1 MTITLQVNGRACVV
15 QADAETPLLYAL
27 RNDLGLVGT
36 RYGCGLGQCGACT
49 VLIDG
54 RAVQSCDMP
63 VSAAIGKQ
71 ITTVEALGTIENKI
85 ENEIEN
91 KVENKDEKLHP
102 LQRAFIAEQA
112 VQCGYCAS
120 GILMAAKALLDVN
133 KNPSDDEICR
143 ALEGNL
149 CRCGTHG
156 RILRAV
162 KKAAE
167 EMRGA

>member
-1 MTITLQVNGRACVV
+1 MTTTLQVNGRACVV

-54 RAVQSCDMP
+54 KAVQSCDMP

-71 ITTVEALGTIENKI
+71 ITTVEALDTVGNAVENKI
-85 ENEIEN
+85 ENE
-91 KVENKDEKLHP
+91 DEQLHP

-133 KNPSDDEICR
+133 RNPSDGEIR
-143 ALEGNL
+143 SALEGNL

-156 RILRAV
+156 RILRAI
-162 KKAAE
+162 KRAAA
-167 EMRGA
+167 EMRGI